1 VPLDLGVEWDPNAPS
16 ARMVITDEATA
27 TLTLRAHRDDA
38 DQRSVTLVWSG
49 ALASRFG
56 PYNDEALPYH
66 RLYAA
71 GLRGLLWSGEVLNS
85 AWLAV
90 VAPAVVRPPAHHYI
104 VPTKEALVEV
114 LADGLSVLRGD
125 A

>member
-1 VPLDLGVEWDPNAPS
+1 MSIADD
-16 ARMVITDEATA
+16 ATA
-27 TLTLRAHRDDA
+27 TLTLRAHRDDV
-38 DQRSVTLVWSG
+38 DQRSVTLVWAG

-66 RLYAA
+66 RLYVA

-85 AWLAV
+85 AWLAE
-90 VAPAVVRPPAHHYI
+90 VAPAVFRPPAHHYV

-114 LADGLSVLRGD
+114 LADGLSVLRED